1 MSIFLTGATGL
12 VGSAILRRLRELDR
26 DVTALVRDPAKR
38 AAVEATGATVLAGDI
53 TDRELVATA
62 AAASTGVIHTASPG
76 DASSAQVDRTFVQ
89 TVLEALDGTTIP
101 FVHTG
106 GVWVFGAGD
115 DLTENSPLQLPAITA
130 WRAPVESMVRSSP
143 VRTTI
148 IAPGIVYAADNAG
161 IANVVRPDGS
171 GTARLVGSGDQHWT
185 TIDADD
191 LADLYVRAVDAAQP
205 DAYYLGVSGH
215 NPTVREIAEAAA
227 HGGTVVAETVEES
240 RARLGELF
248 ADALLL
254 DQQSHGSAAVAD
266 LGWSPQ
272 RPSLLDTLR

>member
-1 MSIFLTGATGL
+1 
-12 VGSAILRRLRELDR
+12 
-26 DVTALVRDPAKR
+26 
-38 AAVEATGATVLAGDI
+38 
-53 TDRELVATA
+53 
-62 AAASTGVIHTASPG
+62 
-76 DASSAQVDRTFVQ
+76 
-89 TVLEALDGTTIP
+89 
-101 FVHTG
+101 
-106 GVWVFGAGD
+106 
-115 DLTENSPLQLPAITA
+115 
-130 WRAPVESMVRSSP
+130 
-143 VRTTI
+143 
-148 IAPGIVYAADNAG
+148 
-161 IANVVRPDGS
+161 VRPDGS

-205 DAYYLGVSGH
+205 DAYYLGVSGQ

-254 DQQSHGSAAVAD
+254 DQQSRGSAAVAD